1 MSWNQGTP
9 RNPWGNW
16 PSTHP
21 AFRKKL
27 KVKKSYKISY
37 ISGELRLF
45 KNLECRVFKT
55 GSVKKS
61 SSGQALSTKDSTDW
75 EFAWKL
81 HMKTLSLL
89 GLGNYRN

>member
-1 MSWNQGTP
+1 MESRIIAQNPGGPESKENELAAVSPMSRRVTP
-9 RNPWGNW
+9 LHIN
-16 PSTHP
+16 
-21 AFRKKL
+21 
-27 KVKKSYKISY
+27 Y
-37 ISGELRLF
+37 ILRLF

-55 GSVKKS
+55 GYVKKS

-75 EFAWKL
+75 EFAGKL